1 MVSKVLYIY
10 TAPTAGADVQARDS
24 VSAIP
29 GRGLQG
35 DRYGQNPEGS
45 TTPDQEVTLIEIE
58 NIEGVKEH
66 GIHLHPSQTRRN
78 IITQGIALNE
88 LVDAEFLVGTV
99 RLRGVRLCEP
109 CAYLEGLT
117 AKGFVNALVHKA
129 GLRAQIL
136 NEGTIESIGSDSIDT
151 AGSS

>member
-1 MVSKVLYIY
+1 M
-10 TAPTAGADVQARDS
+10 
-24 VSAIP
+24 AIP

-78 IITQGIALNE
+78 IITQDIALNE

-117 AKGFVNALVHKA
+117 AKGLVNALVHKA

-136 NEGTIESIGSDSIDT
+136 NEGTIAVGDEIRV
-151 AGSS
+151 

>member
-1 MVSKVLYIY
+1 MTSKVLYIY
-10 TAPTAGADVQARDS
+10 TKPTAGADVQARDS
-24 VSAIP
+24 VLAIP

-35 DRYGQNPEGS
+35 DRYAQNPEGS
-45 TTPDQEVTLIEIE
+45 TSPDQEVTLIEIE
-58 NIEGVKEH
+58 NIEGVKQH

-78 IITQGIALNE
+78 IVTQGIALNE
-88 LVDAEFLVGTV
+88 LVDAEFLVGEV

-117 AKGFVNALVHKA
+117 AKGLVKALVHKA

-136 NEGTIESIGSDSIDT
+136 NEGTITVGDEIRV
-151 AGSS
+151 

>member
-1 MVSKVLYIY
+1 MTSKVLYIY
-10 TAPTAGADVQARDS
+10 TKPTAGADVQARDS
-24 VSAIP
+24 VLAIP

-35 DRYGQNPEGS
+35 DRYAQNPEGS
-45 TTPDQEVTLIEIE
+45 TSPDQQVTLIEIE
-58 NIEGVKEH
+58 NIEGVKQH

-78 IITQGIALNE
+78 IVTQGIALNE
-88 LVDAEFLVGTV
+88 LVDAEFLVGEV

-117 AKGFVNALVHKA
+117 AKGLVKALVHKA

-136 NEGTIESIGSDSIDT
+136 NEGTITVGDEIRV
-151 AGSS
+151 